1 MHIDFAPLE
10 SMTDDIYRRIHCAHF
25 PGADRY
31 FIPFVTPTQH
41 LSFTPKEKKAL
52 SPQNNQGL
60 SAVPQVLTRDA
71 ALFLWA
77 AREMGEMGY
86 REVNLNLGCPAPTVT
101 GKGRGS
107 GMLRDPDALKKF
119 LDDIFEKAPLPLS
132 LKTRI
137 GFDSLSEWPLLLDIF
152 TAYPWKEVILHPR
165 LRSEFYGGE
174 AHRELLPEALSAFSM
189 PLIYNGDLFS
199 AREGQEMLQAHPA
212 LHGLM
217 LGRGFIANPA
227 LAREMKGG
235 APLNIRELRA
245 FHDELVQ
252 AYVDSYDPITALY
265 RMKALMHYMACCFES
280 PEKARKALHKAAN
293 LPAYLRAADQLFALP
308 LCSSPSFYPDH
319 TATKWR

>member
-1 MHIDFAPLE
+1 MRIDFAPLE
-10 SMTDDIYRRIHCAHF
+10 SMTDDIYRRIHHAHF

-41 LSFTPKEKKAL
+41 RCFTPKEKKAL
-52 SPQNNQGL
+52 SPLSNQGI
-60 SAVPQVLTRDA
+60 SAIPQVLTRDA
-71 ALFLWA
+71 DLFLWA
-77 AREMGEMGY
+77 AGEMGEMGY
-86 REVNLNLGCPAPTVT
+86 GEVNLNLGCPAPTVT

-137 GFDSLSEWPLLLDIF
+137 GFSELSEWPALMKIF
-152 TAYPWKEVILHPR
+152 SAYPWKEVILHFR
-165 LRSEFYGGE
+165 LREEFYGGI
-174 AHRELLPEALSAFSM
+174 AHRELLPEALSAFPM
-189 PLIYNGDLFS
+189 PVIYNGDVFTVKDGL
-199 AREGQEMLQAHPA
+199 ALAENHPS
-212 LHGLM
+212 LHGIM

-235 APLNIRELRA
+235 EPLNAAELRA
-245 FHDELVQ
+245 FHDEL
-252 AYVDSYDPITALY
+252 AETYVAAYDPTTALY

-308 LCSSPSFYPDH
+308 LCSAPAFYPDH